1 MTQVKFNGKTYT
13 LKESAEYDQSSNQYL
28 ASATGENGKDYIV
41 HWNIKADIDSDTA
54 EEDEMCDWDEPSEVE
69 EDTLMCWGEP
79 SEENMKIV
87 KTTETPIGN
96 MELIEAAKLAIQ
108 EYMATPKAKRAETTV
123 SVMDGC
129 MPLFK
134 VSADMRLS
142 DITFMFDNDNYIE
155 ETDGGYTLYTGAS
168 SETVETEYDAL
179 WLWLQYIN
187 GEWE

>member
-1 MTQVKFNGKTYT
+1 
-13 LKESAEYDQSSNQYL
+13 
-28 ASATGENGKDYIV
+28 
-41 HWNIKADIDSDTA
+41 
-54 EEDEMCDWDEPSEVE
+54 
-69 EDTLMCWGEP
+69 
-79 SEENMKIV
+79 MKIV
-87 KTTETPIGN
+87 KTTETPIDN
-96 MELIEAAKLAIQ
+96 MELIEAAKIAIQ
-108 EYMATPKAKRAETTV
+108 QYMDMPKAKRAETTV

>member
-1 MTQVKFNGKTYT
+1 
-13 LKESAEYDQSSNQYL
+13 
-28 ASATGENGKDYIV
+28 
-41 HWNIKADIDSDTA
+41 
-54 EEDEMCDWDEPSEVE
+54 
-69 EDTLMCWGEP
+69 
-79 SEENMKIV
+79 MKIV
-87 KTTETPIGN
+87 KSNETDIGN
-96 MELIEAAKLAIQ
+96 MELIEAAKLAIR
-108 EYMATPKAKRAETTV
+108 EYMASVETTV

-168 SETVETEYDAL
+168 SETVETEYDAV

>member
-1 MTQVKFNGKTYT
+1 
-13 LKESAEYDQSSNQYL
+13 
-28 ASATGENGKDYIV
+28 
-41 HWNIKADIDSDTA
+41 
-54 EEDEMCDWDEPSEVE
+54 
-69 EDTLMCWGEP
+69 
-79 SEENMKIV
+79 MKIV
-87 KTTETPIGN
+87 KANETDIGN

-123 SVMDGC
+123 SVTDGC

-155 ETDGGYTLYTGAS
+155 ETDNGYTLFTGAS
-168 SETVETEYDAL
+168 SETVETEYDAV